1 VKSINRYDFSK
12 GEKMDKFIK
21 VAYDKLDDETKKH
34 LGKSSISEMAVDNE
48 DLIIHYFEN
57 GFLVF
62 DKKREMAFPLY
73 GYFYTLWKELGG
85 FKSFLGLPTSVIKEE
100 ITEGHKGYVC
110 TFQNGSIHHIP
121 FYPKKEKTFVKF
133 SIPVIRPDDMLAL
146 IFEFINLKPVI
157 TAEKNAVLEPVSKS
171 RHSYINVFF
180 PQQSIAEQAIPE
192 GELDNANLPW
202 IVKSRISG
210 LSRLSFVVPSED
222 TIPLNL
228 DSLLEKCEAYDL
240 SVNYAAR
247 PPENQ
252 QSIPY
257 ELDFDFVKKAGLRS
271 PVSVKKFN
279 MGDIQ
284 TSERINKML
293 GRLRS
298 DLVKNKNYDTVT
310 INQDYKKV
318 FEGIDKD
325 LLNNLRPVG
334 SPHYTKIE
342 APYRLII
349 SPNRYAQWKYFAKPN
364 QEIMSISGRIA
375 LWHTQLTTKSKIN
388 GVEIDEGQKEY
399 LKTIRAIDF
408 KKGKNPFIT
417 SLNEGDRC
425 EIVQLTSNFELKDDT
440 EGQYQLEPVE
450 ARQLMLTPLGASLDF
465 FGKWDYCGTKFS
477 LINWVHNAT
486 MARDHYVKVVRKG
499 VLYPLGH
506 KAVYIKITERKF
518 HPEKPGNTAYLRQ
531 REFIV
536 VIEPEKFHRNDDS
549 LSAQKYQFPFNSTQI
564 TSLVTPNLDPNKSPV
579 PCQSDNTNNVNTKT
593 TTPCGSN
600 NHNDTSQE
608 DGRKVFW
615 PKAGNKKFL
624 FNVVGEDLN
633 GKTSEWSMPLIFVDN
648 TCIDDVNIYKGMYDS
663 QTIEEEEIK
672 MHGQTVTYAEP
683 LDNDNTAL
691 ETEKLTFDAVVE
703 ELAAFSFTYP
713 FKLHSTETTSKNSE
727 AINMNVNGIFQPSLV
742 SQNNFSGIHI
752 APPVEEKPQLCKDK
766 LPFSAVIKKAKIVL
780 PAIKYLLGNEQSAE
794 FEYAE
799 IYKKNG
805 PKNQNDENEMDKF
818 FEAAGGGI
826 DLSFSGKGDKAGG
839 LIKPDMSIKGLT
851 REATGFIGGAA
862 ALQDKNVFSPKD
874 FFGDSY
880 SGPKLFGIFNLFEIL
895 EDFKLDEAPKFI
907 TETLTNSDEKKIKL
921 DWNPKLKSYPSLSS
935 NPTPAIFEPV
945 DEKMEVAVEM
955 TAKSRT
961 NDNQNPN
968 STIGM
973 YCKIKQFNINII
985 GTDDLHFLT
994 LKFDKIEFKSTS
1006 GKKPEV
1012 DVMFNDIQFAGPL
1025 SFVNTLTDIIP
1036 FDGFSDPPNID
1047 VTENGISAGFS
1058 LEVPAITVGVFSLQN
1073 ITVGANFTV
1082 PFINDP
1088 LTVRF
1093 FFCERHQPFL
1103 LTVYVFGGGGFFTM
1117 TVTLEGFYMLE
1128 AGFEFG
1134 LCLAM
1139 NFGVAKG
1146 SVKAMGG
1153 VYFSIAKETIDGK
1166 DMQLVTLIGYFHIAG
1181 QVRVIG
1187 MINAS
1192 ILLALDLIYE
1202 SQGNKLTGEASVKIE
1217 VEVLFFS
1224 ATVEV
1229 KCKKQFAGAK
1239 SDPVFTQIMD
1249 KYTDEDGEH
1258 DPWREYC
1265 EAFA

>member
-1 VKSINRYDFSK
+1 
-12 GEKMDKFIK
+12 MDKLIK
-21 VAYDKLDDETKKH
+21 TAYDKLDDETKKH
-34 LGKSSISEMAVDNE
+34 LGKTSTSEVIVDNE
-48 DLIIHYFEN
+48 DVMIHYFEN
-57 GFLVF
+57 GSLVF
-62 DKKREMAFPLY
+62 DKKRGMAFSLY
-73 GYFYTLWKELGG
+73 GYFYALWKELGG
-85 FKSFLGLPTSVIKEE
+85 VKSFLGLPTSVIEEE

-110 TFQNGSIHHIP
+110 TFQNGSIHHVP
-121 FYPKKEKTFVKF
+121 FYPKGEKTFVKF
-133 SIPVIRPDDMLAL
+133 SIPVIRSDDMLAL

-180 PQQSIAEQAIPE
+180 PQQSIAEEAIHEAEP
-192 GELDNANLPW
+192 DNVILPPV
-202 IVKSRISG
+202 VKSRISG
-210 LSRLSFVVPSED
+210 LSRLSFVVPGED

-240 SVNYAAR
+240 SVDYAAR

-271 PVSVKKFN
+271 LVSVKKFD

-298 DLVKNKNYDTVT
+298 DLVKSKNYDTVK

-325 LLNNLRPVG
+325 LLDNLRPIG

-375 LWHTQLTTKSKIN
+375 LWHTQLTTKSEIN

-399 LKTIRAIDF
+399 FKTIRAIDF
-408 KKGKNPFIT
+408 KGGHEPFLN
-417 SLNEGDRC
+417 SLNQTDRSD
-425 EIVQLTSNFELKDDT
+425 IVQLTSNFKLKDDL

-450 ARQLMLTPLGASLDF
+450 AKQLMLTPLGASLNF
-465 FGKWDYCGTKFS
+465 FGKWDYCGRDFS

-518 HPEKPGNTAYLRQ
+518 HPKQPGNTAYLRQ

-536 VIEPEKFHRNDDS
+536 VVEPEKFHRNNDS
-549 LSAQKYQFPFNSTQI
+549 LAAQKYQFPFNSTKI
-564 TSLVTPNLDPNKSPV
+564 TTLVTPNLDLIPDNEKLEACP
-579 PCQSDNTNNVNTKT
+579 SDDLEI
-593 TTPCGSN
+593 PPR
-600 NHNDTSQE
+600 D
-608 DGRKVFW
+608 DGRDRFW
-615 PKAGNKKFL
+615 PEVGGERFL

-648 TCIDDVNIYKGMYDS
+648 TCIDDVNTYKNMYDS
-663 QTIEEEEIK
+663 QPIK
-672 MHGQTVTYAEP
+672 MYGQTVTYAEP

-691 ETEKLTFDAVVE
+691 ETEKLIFNAVVE
-703 ELAAFSFTYP
+703 ESAAFSFIYP
-713 FKLHSTETTSKNSE
+713 LELHAVKTTSKKSK
-727 AINMNVNGIFQPSLV
+727 AINMNINEIFRTSWVN
-742 SQNNFSGIHI
+742 QNDFSGIHI
-752 APPVEEKPQLCKDK
+752 VPPAEEEPQSCKDK
-766 LPFSAVIKKAKIVL
+766 LPFSPVIEKAGIVL

-805 PKNQNDENEMDKF
+805 PKDQNPENQMDKF
-818 FEAAGGGI
+818 FEAAGEGI
-826 DLSFSGKGDKAGG
+826 NLSFAGQGNKAGG

-851 REATGFIGGAA
+851 RKAEGFIGGSAG
-862 ALQDKNVFSPKD
+862 LLDQDDFTPKQ
-874 FFGDSY
+874 FFGGSPE
-880 SGPKLFGIFNLFEIL
+880 GPKLFGIFNLFDVL
-895 EDFKLDEAPKFI
+895 EKFDLDGAPKFI
-907 TETLTNSDEKKIKL
+907 TETIDALDSEEKKIRL
-921 DWNPKLKSYPSLSS
+921 DWNPVLKNYPETS
-935 NPTPAIFEPV
+935 PIFEPV
-945 DEKMEVAVEM
+945 DNEMEIVVEM
-955 TAKSRT
+955 TAK
-961 NDNQNPN
+961 N
-968 STIGM
+968 SGNKEPSIDM
-973 YCKIKQFNINII
+973 YCKINKFNINII
-985 GTDDLHFLT
+985 GNEGDLHFLT
-994 LKFDKIEFKSTS
+994 LNFDKIEFKSTS

-1012 DVMFNDIQFAGPL
+1012 DVIFEGIEFAGPL
-1025 SFVNTLTDIIP
+1025 EFVNTLADIIP

-1058 LEVPAITVGVFSLQN
+1058 LEIPAITVGVFSLQN
-1073 ITVGANFTV
+1073 LMLGANFTV

-1088 LTVRF
+1088 ITVKF
-1093 FFCERHQPFL
+1093 FFCERHEPFL
-1103 LTVYVFGGGGFFTM
+1103 LTVYVFGGGGFFM
-1117 TVTLEGFYMLE
+1117 LTVTPKGFYMLE

-1153 VYFSIAKETIDGK
+1153 VYFSIVQNNGENEVK
-1166 DMQLVTLIGYFHIAG
+1166 LIGYFHISG
-1181 QVRVIG
+1181 EVDVLGLIS
-1187 MINAS
+1187 AS

-1202 SQGNKLTGEASVKIE
+1202 SVGNKVTGEASIKIE

-1224 ATVEV
+1224 ATVQV

-1239 SDPVFTQIMD
+1239 SDPVFTQIMG
-1249 KYTDEDGEH
+1249 KYMDEEGNEH